1 MDTTLE
7 QKIDCFLSK
16 KVKVNALLLTHVL
29 DGEARFCFKPEQMF
43 LCGLRFSSRESKKM
57 DAGYYIEGQILQCQ
71 TYLTKLKSNNEKI
84 LALKEKH
91 NKTVATNKEKGFE

>member
-1 MDTTLE
+1 MIPKSKNE
-7 QKIDCFLSK
+7 MSPGGHHRKASSIIDMMPDF
-16 KVKVNALLLTHVL
+16 
-29 DGEARFCFKPEQMF
+29 
-43 LCGLRFSSRESKKM
+43 
-57 DAGYYIEGQILQCQ
+57 EGQILQCQ